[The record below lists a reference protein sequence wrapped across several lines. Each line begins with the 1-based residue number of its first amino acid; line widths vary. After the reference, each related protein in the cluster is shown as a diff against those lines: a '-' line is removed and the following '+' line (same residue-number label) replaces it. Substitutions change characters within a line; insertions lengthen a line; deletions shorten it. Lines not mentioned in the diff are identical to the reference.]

1 MKTYSSV
8 GAIRPKLDRP
18 LVTLGNFDGV
28 HRGHESVIRK
38 VLERSR
44 RSGRPALLVTF
55 HPHPLKVV
63 RPESAPPLLQTHE
76 EKMAR
81 IEALGV
87 EHVLVIP
94 FTPEFAEIPAETFV
108 REILRDGLGA
118 SAVYVGNNF
127 NFGRGREGN
136 LELLQKMGREQGF
149 DVPEVP
155 DFLVLGSPVSS
166 SRVRRAVRSGEV
178 ELAQEL
184 LGRPFAVTGIVVHGD
199 SRGTSL
205 GYPTANLE
213 TSAELVPADGVYVTR
228 ARVEAGE
235 RDAVTNVGSRP
246 TFQGATF
253 AIETH
258 FLIPA
263 GDLYGLPMEIRFLGR
278 LRPEV
283 RFHSAEQLRRQIAAD
298 VDRARRF
305 LQGVPSED
313 GD

>member
-1 MKTYSSV
+1 MKIYSSV
-8 GAIRPKLDRP
+8 DEIRPRLDRP

-28 HRGHESVIRK
+28 HRGHESVIRQ

-44 RSGRPALLVTF
+44 RSSRPALLVTF

-87 EHVLVIP
+87 EHVLVVP
-94 FTPEFAEIPAETFV
+94 FTPEFAEIPAETFA

-136 LELLQKMGREQGF
+136 LGLLRKMGRELGF
-149 DVPEVP
+149 EVPEVL

-184 LGRPFAVTGIVVHGD
+184 LGRPFAVTGTIVHGD

-228 ARVEAGE
+228 ARIEGGE

-246 TFQGATF
+246 TFQGAAF

-258 FLIPA
+258 
-263 GDLYGLPMEIRFLGR
+263 
-278 LRPEV
+278 
-283 RFHSAEQLRRQIAAD
+283 SRQ
-298 VDRARRF
+298 VNTMPRYT
-305 LQGVPSED
+305 
-313 GD
+313 